1 MFTESLC
8 ENRVEDLKMALR
20 IYKRLLKDENS
31 VFFEC
36 SMLKSLLKKTDSELL
51 RLEELLYNQE
61 LEDSEMVQEAFKF
74 DNSITEEDLEEMAL
88 EFSVVEELKQ

>member
-1 MFTESLC
+1 MTEKQA

-36 SMLKSLLKKTDSELL
+36 SMLKKLLKKTYSELL

-74 DNSITEEDLEEMAL
+74 ATVVTEEDLEDMAL
-88 EFSVVEELKQ
+88 EFSVVEEIEQ